1 MGVIAEYAVSPA
13 NPSNVGGTGTSIKY
27 FSSNPPQSLW
37 NSGVTGV
44 NAPQSSAQL
53 GGTPS
58 SSSALGQLS
67 FDSVAYKLNGGRFRV
82 YASGSA
88 LSVTGTP
95 TVTATVQINT
105 GTISSPSYATL
116 IGGVASNAVVANKAV
131 GWSVAGDLYFDAT
144 SGTLGG
150 FFKYQ
155 YQNAASGGTDKLG
168 AESATGGANPVTT
181 VTGLTAGGIY
191 ATQFGLVVGITFSS
205 SVADNTASLYEFKII
220 QD

>member
-1 MGVIAEYAVSPA
+1 MGVIERYQVSA
-13 NPSNVGGTGTSIKY
+13 AAPSTVGGTGTTIKY

-44 NAPQSSAQL
+44 SAPISSAQL

-67 FDSVAYKLNGGRFRV
+67 FDSVASKIVGGRFRI
-82 YASGSA
+82 YATGNA
-88 LSVTGTP
+88 TATGTP

-105 GTISSPSYATL
+105 GTIASPSYATFL
-116 IGGVASNAVVANKAV
+116 GGVASNAVVTTV
-131 GWSVAGDLYFDAT
+131 PIQWFIAGDLTFDSV

-150 FFKYQ
+150 FMKYG
-155 YQNAASGGTDKLG
+155 YLNGAGGGTDKIV
-168 AESATGGANPVTT
+168 AESSTGGTSPVVT
-181 VTGLTAGGIY
+181 VTGLTAGGLY
-191 ATQFGLVVGITFSS
+191 ATQFGFVVGVTFSTS
-205 SVADNTASLYEFKII
+205 NAANTSNLTEFSIV